1 MGVYSH
7 LVPRKILL
15 LFSQVLMV
23 GSCTLLALANSPDR
37 YWSYIFP
44 AMIVNTIGVSGAL
57 LGATVTVLANAPAGE
72 EGIVSAVLGTTF
84 YIGSTIGVT
93 VSTAISLGVGANLP
107 MDVASQF
114 KPHAAVFWSFVGM
127 HGMMVIISTIFV
139 HA

>member
-57 LGATVTVLANAPAGE
+57 LGATVTVLENAPAGD
-72 EGIVSAVLGTTF
+72 EGIVSA
-84 YIGSTIGVT
+84 S
-93 VSTAISLGVGANLP
+93 
-107 MDVASQF
+107 ASQ
-114 KPHAAVFWSFVGM
+114 S
-127 HGMMVIISTIFV
+127 
-139 HA
+139 

>member
-23 GSCTLLALANSPDR
+23 GSCTLFALADSPDR

-72 EGIVSAVLGTTF
+72 EGIVCAVLHTTLRVGATLG
-84 YIGSTIGVT
+84 IAVA
-93 VSTAISLGVGANLP
+93 TAISLGVDATLP
-107 MDVASQF
+107 LDPASQL
-114 KPHAAVFWSFVGM
+114 KGHVAAFWSSVGM
-127 HGMMVIISTIFV
+127 HGIMIIMTVLFI
-139 HA
+139 HK

>member
-23 GSCTLLALANSPDR
+23 GSCTLFALADSPDR
-37 YWSYIFP
+37 YWSYTFP
-44 AMIVNTIGVSGAL
+44 AMIVNTVGVSGAL

-93 VSTAISLGVGANLP
+93 VSTAISLGVGTNLP
-107 MDVASQF
+107 TDVASQF
-114 KPHAAVFWSFVGM
+114 KPHAAVFWSFLGM
-127 HGMMVIISTIFV
+127 HVMMVIISTIFV
-139 HA
+139 HR